1 MGEGDYWEAVF
12 GSQSSVISI
21 NAPSELEVYWEEPP
35 EGRTIKPI
43 EWWRTY
49 TSKYPRL
56 SLMARDFLAI
66 PATSVPSEQV
76 FPIAGMY
83 LFSTDKPE
91 S

>member
-1 MGEGDYWEAVF
+1 MC
-12 GSQSSVISI
+12 I
-21 NAPSELEVYWEEPP
+21 NAPSELEIYLEEPL

-49 TSKYPRL
+49 ASKYPHL

-76 FPIAGMY
+76 FSIASMY
-83 LFSTDKPE
+83 SIPLLTS
-91 S
+91 